1 MATTLT
7 VMRANVVFNVGR
19 KAGMDAKIDANLNR
33 ATLQVVK
40 RMRPKEMQTS
50 TTFSTVE
57 GDFDY
62 TIASGGDIAVADLYA
77 ILMVRNNTD
86 EYRLTRG
93 TLTEFEAGKQT
104 GTSAKG
110 KPYKWFHYGNNLFL
124 YDRVPDS
131 TARTIRVRY
140 LKRPATMS
148 SASTTFP
155 LNDEWIEVVEELATA
170 LTFSNLNQADKVSLH
185 TAVFET
191 LITKMET
198 PEQIEDEAP
207 DGQVFM
213 VSNTGIHEDF

>member
-1 MATTLT
+1 
-7 VMRANVVFNVGR
+7 MRSNIVFNTGR

-50 TTFSTVE
+50 TTFTTTE

-62 TIASGGDIAVADLYA
+62 SIAAAGDIAVADLYA

-86 EYRLTRG
+86 EYRLARG
-93 TLTEFEAGKQT
+93 TLAEFEAGKQT
-104 GTSAKG
+104 GSSAKG
-110 KPYKWFHYGNNLFL
+110 KPHKWFHYGNNLFI

-131 TARTIRVRY
+131 TTRTLRVRY

-148 SASTTFP
+148 SSNTAFP

-170 LTFSNLNQADKVSLH
+170 MTFANLNQTDKVGLH
-185 TAVFET
+185 SSVFES
-191 LITKMET
+191 LIQRMET

-207 DGQVFM
+207 DGQIIM
-213 VSNTGIHEDF
+213 VSNRGIEDD